1 MRSLMVIEQNL
12 LAQKMAKEA
21 EWTQRYLAEGYTV
34 ALNQLETEIRA
45 IRKNLVAHHN
55 EQQKVVATEPVEYS
69 EAS

>member
-1 MRSLMVIEQNL
+1 
-12 LAQKMAKEA
+12 MAKEA